1 MLSKCANPECPAP
14 FRKLREGKLFNVEV
28 ASFASD
34 KRPAESSQFRTREQR
49 RVEFYWL
56 CNQCAAYLT
65 LAYDRERGIIT
76 VPLPRKI
83 APASVSL
90 LGATP
95 ALAERAERQ
104 DSPASSRRSV
114 A

>member
-28 ASFASD
+28 ASPSSD
-34 KRPAESSQFRTREQR
+34 KRPAESSQFRVREQR

-56 CNQCAAYLT
+56 CNQCATYLT

-76 VPLPRKI
+76 VPLPNKI
-83 APASVSL
+83 APASVGSVSMNAAISCSAD
-90 LGATP
+90 LGDP
-95 ALAERAERQ
+95 
-104 DSPASSRRSV
+104 PASSRRTV